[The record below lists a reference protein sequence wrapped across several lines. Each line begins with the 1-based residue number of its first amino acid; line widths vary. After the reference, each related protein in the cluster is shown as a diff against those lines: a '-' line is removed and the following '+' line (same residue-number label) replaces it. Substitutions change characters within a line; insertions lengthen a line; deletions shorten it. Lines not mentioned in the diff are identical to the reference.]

1 MFSALKSAVG
11 VSLSGEV
18 KHAFPSFH
26 AISAVDIDGANVRV
40 SPALLRLCFSS
51 PRLRSH
57 ANKRP
62 PQVDMSRYRGKVLV
76 VANVASK

>member
-1 MFSALKSAVG
+1 MSTGVKPLPLELQTMFSALKSAVG

-40 SPALLRLCFSS
+40 SPALLRHCFSS
-51 PRLRSH
+51 RLRY
-57 ANKRP
+57 AC
-62 PQVDMSRYRGKVLV
+62 
-76 VANVASK
+76 

>member
-40 SPALLRLCFSS
+40 SPALLRSGSTCCGCA
-51 PRLRSH
+51 PAVCATH
-57 ANKRP
+57 ANKRARLRWTCP
-62 PQVDMSRYRGKVLV
+62 ATGGRC
-76 VANVASK
+76 

>member
-26 AISAVDIDGANVRV
+26 AISAVDIDGANV
-40 SPALLRLCFSS
+40 
-51 PRLRSH
+51 
-57 ANKRP
+57 
-62 PQVDMSRYRGKVLV
+62 DMSRYRGKVLV